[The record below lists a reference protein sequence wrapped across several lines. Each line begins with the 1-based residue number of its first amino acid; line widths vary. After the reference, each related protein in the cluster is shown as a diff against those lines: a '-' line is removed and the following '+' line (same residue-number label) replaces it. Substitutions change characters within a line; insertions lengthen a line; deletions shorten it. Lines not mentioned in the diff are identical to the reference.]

1 MSAPPGR
8 IVAVDALDLV
18 HAPAPWPF
26 AERRAAEI
34 AANWAALRRRL
45 PKLFD
50 GRVLLAARHAFET
63 RDGATILRG
72 ACFETDYKSFLG
84 WRDFGYPDDGVR
96 NCFSMAALQG
106 ADGGFLL
113 GEMAP
118 HTASAGAAYFPAGT
132 PDPSDVFGD
141 RLDLL
146 ASARRELAEETGIA
160 AEEVVEAEGWI
171 VVDAPPRLACMK
183 IMRMAEPAAAIK
195 ARVDRFLSADPLA
208 ELSRMHVVRD
218 IADLDGLRCPDFMTD
233 FLRHALPAR

>member
-1 MSAPPGR
+1 M
-8 IVAVDALDLV
+8 
-18 HAPAPWPF
+18 
-26 AERRAAEI
+26 
-34 AANWAALRRRL
+34 
-45 PKLFD
+45 
-50 GRVLLAARHAFET
+50 
-63 RDGATILRG
+63 
-72 ACFETDYKSFLG
+72 
-84 WRDFGYPDDGVR
+84 R

-113 GEMAP
+113 GEMAA
-118 HTASAGAAYFPAGT
+118 HTASAGAVYFPAGT

-141 RLDLL
+141 RLDLARERAGANSRRRP
-146 ASARRELAEETGIA
+146 ASRR
-160 AEEVVEAEGWI
+160 EEVVEAEGWI

-218 IADLDGLRCPDFMTD
+218 IADLAGLRCPDFMTD